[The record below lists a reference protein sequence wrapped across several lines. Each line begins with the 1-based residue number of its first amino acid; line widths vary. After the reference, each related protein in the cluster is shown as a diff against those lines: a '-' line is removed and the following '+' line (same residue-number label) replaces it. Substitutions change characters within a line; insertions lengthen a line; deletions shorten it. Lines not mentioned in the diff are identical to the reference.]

1 MIPVSLLTSGQ
12 RHSPGVMTAAEVEL
26 AESAAQAAPAE
37 LVVPAETAALVAW
50 AAQAVTVVPAV

>member
-1 MIPVSLLTSGQ
+1 MTSGQ
-12 RHSPGVMTAAEVEL
+12 RHSPGAMTAAEVES
-26 AESAAQAAPAE
+26 AELAAQAAQAE